1 MKRSSWWP
9 MAACMLA
16 WSSQVCAAPPAEKAP
31 VLIDVERFAELPRN
45 VRQPEGLA
53 VDPDSGE
60 FFVGTFDARTPES
73 ARNNALVRYSAQGK
87 VLAQRS
93 FGATPLTGVAFRD
106 GKVYVLNFG
115 ASKLQRIPARFD
127 ANTPVEDV
135 ASFAAL
141 SPAAPTERRIDNPDG
156 SQDRIAYGASGLPAI
171 NGMVFDRA
179 GNLYVS
185 DSFQG
190 AIYRIARATQCAPCE
205 VEVVSRDPLLGTTG
219 ALPFGANGLAFS
231 ADERTLYINN
241 AGDGRVLRMTM
252 PSGPASVLAES
263 VFGADGLLFDR
274 GLLWVAANQID
285 SIVALDEHGRVRAR
299 AGQFQGIDADGAP
312 RGLLFPAASAVQGDW
327 MLVINLAL
335 PITAAQGDEWEEDV
349 TRWTIS
355 RFRIPAIATGG
366 TR

>member
-1 MKRSSWWP
+1 MKRSSWWRV
-9 MAACMLA
+9 AALFLM
-16 WSSQVCAAPPAEKAP
+16 WSPQGVAAPEAAKGP
-31 VLIDVERFAELPRN
+31 VLIEVERFAELPQG
-45 VRQPEGLA
+45 VRHPEGLT

-60 FFVGTFDARTPES
+60 FFVGTFDARMPES
-73 ARNNALVRYSAQGK
+73 ARNNQLLRYSAQGK
-87 VLAQRS
+87 VIAQRS
-93 FGATPLTGVAFRD
+93 FGVTPLTGLAFRD
-106 GKVYVLNFG
+106 GQVYVLNFG
-115 ASKLQRIPARFD
+115 ASKLQRIRAQFD

-135 ASFAAL
+135 ATFFAL

-156 SQDRIAYGASGLPAI
+156 SQDRITYGASGLPAI

-190 AIYRIARATQCAPCE
+190 AVYRIARATQCAPCE
-205 VEVVSRDPLLGTTG
+205 VEVFSRDALLGTTG

-231 ADERTLYINN
+231 ADERVLYINN

-263 VFGADGLLFDR
+263 VYGADGLLFHR
-274 GLLWVAANQID
+274 GLLWVASNQTD
-285 SIVALDEHGRVRAR
+285 SIVALDEKGRVRAR
-299 AGQFQGIDADGAP
+299 TGGFQGIDADGAP

-335 PITAAQGDEWEEDV
+335 PITAAEGDEWEEDV
-349 TRWTIS
+349 SRWTIS
-355 RFRIPAIATGG
+355 RFRIPASMK
-366 TR
+366 